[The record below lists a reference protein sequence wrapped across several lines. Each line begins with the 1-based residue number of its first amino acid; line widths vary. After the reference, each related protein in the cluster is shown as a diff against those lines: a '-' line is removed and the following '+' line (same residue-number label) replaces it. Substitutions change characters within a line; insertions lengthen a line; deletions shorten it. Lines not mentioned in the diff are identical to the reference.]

1 MVSGVAL
8 EKALDA
14 QVGCRHHWIID
25 NAHGPTSWG
34 TCKRCAARREFRNSC
49 PGVEW
54 EERTVSESFR
64 GLPGYTLGW
73 ERLRP
78 RGLALEAALDRE
90 GEVAC

>member
-1 MVSGVAL
+1 MVSGVAV

-14 QVGCRHHWIID
+14 QAGCRHHWIID

-49 PGVEW
+49 PGMVW
-54 EERTVSESFR
+54 EERTVSDS
-64 GLPGYTLGW
+64 LQSSPPYSLWW

-78 RGLALEAALDRE
+78 RGFSLEVALDRE